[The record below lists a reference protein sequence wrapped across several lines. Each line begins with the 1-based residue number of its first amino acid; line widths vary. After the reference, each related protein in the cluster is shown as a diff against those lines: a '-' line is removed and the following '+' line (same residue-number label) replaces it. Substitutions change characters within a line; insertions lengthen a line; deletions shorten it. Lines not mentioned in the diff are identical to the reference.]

1 MEEENKVSF
10 TGLVTNLFQTS
21 FKLVSDTV
29 SLANAEAHLAGRSL
43 KDIAILSF
51 FLAALLSTTWFCVIA
66 LIVCYLVMLHFSW
79 LAALSIVTLFN
90 LVLMV
95 VIGVVM
101 LKLKHNLTFPATR
114 RQLQFGSNNK

>member
-10 TGLVTNLFQTS
+10 TGLITNLFQTS
-21 FKLVSDTV
+21 FKLVSDTI

-43 KDIAILSF
+43 KEIVILSF

-66 LIVCYLVMLHFSW
+66 MIVCYLVSMHFSW
-79 LAALSIVTLFN
+79 LAALSTVTLLNIF
-90 LVLMV
+90 LMI
-95 VIGVVM
+95 VIGIVM

-114 RQLQFGSNNK
+114 RQLQFSGNK